1 MTTIDKGPGPK
12 RAIIFPV
19 LALVLLDACGNTDR
33 PLHAFTPSGGGP
45 DEFSVIPKLPLGTP
59 PTNELPLPTPGG
71 SNRTDSNPN
80 ADAIAALGGSASAQ
94 VAGGIPAG
102 DAALI
107 AQTGRYGVEP
117 GIRAELAAADEAFRN
132 RRSRS
137 NIFNP
142 LGRDRYFPAYA
153 RQALN
158 ANAELARLQ
167 AAGVAVP
174 DPTFVRPLP
183 PRRTTLPTQPAD
195 QPQVA
200 PVEAVEEPQG
210 LLQRTVQGLL
220 PRNRRNC
227 VFTTAGPGNHLRRVC
242 TPIDGEAE
250 SATTEQTQPVDQPQA
265 VPAEAAAPAE
275 EQQGLLQRT
284 VQGLLPRNRQNCV
297 FTTEGPGNQLR
308 RVCTPINPEVE

>member
-1 MTTIDKGPGPK
+1 M
-12 RAIIFPV
+12 RAIIFSV
-19 LALVLLDACGNTDR
+19 LALALLGACGNPDR
-33 PLHAFTPSGGGP
+33 PLHAFPPSGGGP

-71 SNRTDSNPN
+71 SNRTDVNPN

-117 GIRAELAAADEAFRN
+117 RIRAELAAADEAFRN

-137 NIFNP
+137 NILNP
-142 LGRDRYFPAYA
+142 LNRDRYFPAYA

-183 PRRTTLPTQPAD
+183 PRRTTLPTPPAD
-195 QPQVA
+195 QPQAA
-200 PVEAVEEPQG
+200 PVEAAEEPQG

-220 PRNRRNC
+220 PRNRQTVCSPLQDLAINC
-227 VFTTAGPGNHLRRVC
+227 AAFARRPMQNWKRRHPNKHNPLISHRPYLPKLRC
-242 TPIDGEAE
+242 
-250 SATTEQTQPVDQPQA
+250 Q
-265 VPAEAAAPAE
+265 
-275 EQQGLLQRT
+275 
-284 VQGLLPRNRQNCV
+284 PRNSMDCYKERYKAYC
-297 FTTEGPGNQLR
+297 
-308 RVCTPINPEVE
+308 RVTVETVCSPQKDLAISSAEFAHRSIQKWNKVTR